1 MTRSVRMRL
10 RVGWRS
16 LLALVTT
23 LALIASACAGAG
35 FDDSGSEEATADPPE
50 SVDPV
55 RLYDASWESLWIH
68 NAIVE
73 YVLTHGYGREVEILQ
88 VSIPLMQRSLEIGE
102 LDVAVELWPTN
113 IQAWWN
119 EVVTEG
125 TVHNLGEILDSS
137 ARGFYVPRYLV
148 EGDPERGLEPMA
160 QGLTKVSD
168 LPDYKHLFED
178 PEDPDKGQ
186 LINCVIG
193 WACVDANRAT
203 LHAYGVSDHFNLVEP
218 GSAAALDAAIVGPY
232 RRGEPVVFYYWEP
245 TWLIGTLDL
254 IRLEM
259 DPYTDECDSARR
271 EMIDGEREFGAEAAC
286 AYINEPVFVAVSDDF
301 YQSEPELVA
310 FFERLFV
317 GTQTH
322 NEIAA
327 WMHEH
332 EAEPEDAAA
341 YFFAEYEE
349 VWRDWFDD
357 DVAERV
363 AAAIRTDDALD

>member
-1 MTRSVRMRL
+1 MTGSVRIRS
-10 RVGWRS
+10 RVGWSS
-16 LLALVTT
+16 LFGLVMG
-23 LALIASACAGAG
+23 LALIAGACGGAG
-35 FDDSGSEEATADPPE
+35 SDDSRSEGATADPPK
-50 SVDPV
+50 SGDPV

-73 YVLTHGYGREVEILQ
+73 YALDHGYGREVEILQ

-102 LDVAVELWPTN
+102 IDVAVELWPTN
-113 IQAWWN
+113 IQAWWD
-119 EVVTEG
+119 EVVADG

-148 EGDPERGLEPMA
+148 EGDPERGIEALAP
-160 QGLTKVSD
+160 GLTTVSD
-168 LPDYKHLFED
+168 LPDYKHLFQD

-186 LINCVIG
+186 LVNCVIG
-193 WACVDANRAT
+193 WTCADANRAT

-245 TWLIGTLDL
+245 TWLIGTFDL

-259 DPYTDECDSARR
+259 DPYNDECDSARR
-271 EMIDGEREFGAEAAC
+271 EMIDGERELGDEAAC
-286 AYINEPVFVAVSDDF
+286 SYINEPVFVAASDDF
-301 YQSEPELVA
+301 YQREPELVA

-317 GTQTH
+317 GTQVH

-327 WMHEH
+327 WMHER
-332 EAEPEDAAA
+332 EAEPEDAAL
-341 YFFAEYEE
+341 YFFAEYED

-363 AAAIRTDDALD
+363 AAAVNAEDVLD